1 MEWFEVS
8 RCCKTEGVG
17 RMDGERSQISNDNNN
32 KHQLQLSIT
41 IPITLSIHH
50 RNWENSH
57 CSAKVWHFK
66 WRRKKEHIHPNK
78 KDDDDDGIWYVSFH
92 LVRLFSLHIG
102 QFVLDF
108 TFSKLEWEQWD
119 RMRATSHN
127 WHARFVYFGIDIL
140 INKCPFWTNWMEI
153 IVHLNGTH
161 SRSNAQSFPF
171 NSKST
176 LV

>member
-1 MEWFEVS
+1 MTTITNTSYNS
-8 RCCKTEGVG
+8 RSPFRLRFRYTIEIGKILIVRQRFG
-17 RMDGERSQISNDNNN
+17 ISSEEE
-32 KHQLQLSIT
+32 KRT
-41 IPITLSIHH
+41 Y
-50 RNWENSH
+50 
-57 CSAKVWHFK
+57 
-66 WRRKKEHIHPNK
+66 PNK
-78 KDDDDDGIWYVSFH
+78 NDDDDDGIWYVSFH

>member
-1 MEWFEVS
+1 MENEVRYPMTTITNTSYNS
-8 RCCKTEGVG
+8 RSPFRLRFRYTIEIGKILIVRQRFG
-17 RMDGERSQISNDNNN
+17 ISSEEE
-32 KHQLQLSIT
+32 KRT
-41 IPITLSIHH
+41 Y
-50 RNWENSH
+50 
-57 CSAKVWHFK
+57 
-66 WRRKKEHIHPNK
+66 PNK
-78 KDDDDDGIWYVSFH
+78 NDDDDDGIWYVSFH

>member
-66 WRRKKEHIHPNK
+66 WRRKKEHPNK